1 MQEIYRS
8 VARLTQNDLSVLIT
22 GESGTGKELVAR
34 ALHEFGTRKRGEFVA
49 LNMAAIPRELI
60 ESELF
65 GHEKGAFTGAN
76 QRMDGRF
83 AQAEGGTLFLDEI
96 GDMPMET
103 QTRLLRV
110 LQEGEYTTIGGRQ
123 PIKTD
128 VRVIAATHQDLR
140 RLIRQG
146 LFREDLYFR
155 LNVVPLRLPPL
166 RERLEDIEEL
176 VRHFMARGA
185 DEGLSVKSF
194 DREAIDALKGHGW
207 PGNVREL
214 ENLVRRLSALH
225 ADEVIGAEAVRL
237 ELSDNDMAA
246 PPTQQA
252 GNNLTESLH
261 FHLSNYFKG
270 HGNSLPPNG
279 LYERV
284 MREVET
290 PLIELCLEATRG
302 NQIKAADLLGVNR
315 NTLRKKIR
323 DLNIEVVRS
332 SKK

>member
-1 MQEIYRS
+1 
-8 VARLTQNDLSVLIT
+8 
-22 GESGTGKELVAR
+22 
-34 ALHEFGTRKRGEFVA
+34 
-49 LNMAAIPRELI
+49 
-60 ESELF
+60 
-65 GHEKGAFTGAN
+65 
-76 QRMDGRF
+76 
-83 AQAEGGTLFLDEI
+83 
-96 GDMPMET
+96 MET

-194 DREAIDALKGHGW
+194 DREAIDALKAHGW

-225 ADEVIGAEAVRL
+225 ADELLVRSCAAGVERHYL
-237 ELSDNDMAA
+237 AA
-246 PPTQQA
+246 PQTQQA

-302 NQIKAADLLGVNR
+302 NQIKAAELLGVNR

-323 DLNIEVVRS
+323 DLNIEVVQQQEINGLAHMTCAVKLSADFEVS
-332 SKK
+332 SWVKVRLRALKSLKWQVLARGRFCAMLLSDMGADIIRIDRKVGQAAIRLTQIAEAASRLRWI

>member
-1 MQEIYRS
+1 MRVGFPFRDS
-8 VARLTQNDLSVLIT
+8 ST
-22 GESGTGKELVAR
+22 
-34 ALHEFGTRKRGEFVA
+34 
-49 LNMAAIPRELI
+49 
-60 ESELF
+60 
-65 GHEKGAFTGAN
+65 
-76 QRMDGRF
+76 
-83 AQAEGGTLFLDEI
+83 
-96 GDMPMET
+96 PM
-103 QTRLLRV
+103 
-110 LQEGEYTTIGGRQ
+110 
-123 PIKTD
+123 
-128 VRVIAATHQDLR
+128 
-140 RLIRQG
+140 
-146 LFREDLYFR
+146 
-155 LNVVPLRLPPL
+155 RLPPL

-246 PPTQQA
+246 PQTQQA

-270 HGNSLPPNG
+270 HGSSLPPNG

-332 SKK
+332 PKK